1 MVISKIYQKKLND
14 AIRLATSGD
23 SLEVGKSVI
32 YYAKHVLTQENV
44 KKELNLD
51 FDEIEIHP
59 AQHDPNVADIILFK
73 DGKLVRMI
81 NVKTCVSGVLK
92 STIRALRRS
101 RRTNEDG
108 LIIFG
113 LACTR
118 PDQTVNYILGMLF
131 IDKEYLFSESIDN
144 LVKTIV
150 SKLKNKQKE
159 EGCKDLTP
167 YSLNQMIAMG
177 SMVNSLK
184 AIDAAEKASKSAE
197 MARLTAEKAS
207 KSAEA
212 ASKNAERTWRV
223 AEETRDRVGR
233 LEEKMDE
240 ISGLIKDLIDKITG
254 KDKRVKKK

>member
-118 PDQTVNYILGMLF
+118 PDQTVNYILGILF

-197 MARLTAEKAS
+197 
-207 KSAEA
+207 A